1 VISPW
6 VKKGITNSHYWTVI
20 NMVRSI
26 EQILGLPAMNQNDA
40 AAEPMSELFTNK
52 PDFAPYSF
60 EQNQIPL
67 DTLNGQ
73 PDSNTASLAS
83 TDKVT
88 KQTEELS
95 RQWTEWSN
103 KNKKLFTG
111 KNASPDE
118 VNANMLNH
126 SVWYAT
132 KGFDKPY
139 PGDKK
144 AHTPAEVEK
153 QPESS
158 APSPADND

>member
-1 VISPW
+1 
-6 VKKGITNSHYWTVI
+6 
-20 NMVRSI
+20 MVRSI

-40 AAEPMSELFTNK
+40 AAEPMSEIFTNE
-52 PDFAPYSF
+52 PDFTPYNF
-60 EQNQIPL
+60 VPNQIPL

-73 PDSNTASLAS
+73 PNSNTAALAN
-83 TDKVT
+83 TAQVT
-88 KQTEELS
+88 PQAQELS
-95 RQWTEWSN
+95 KQWTEWSN
-103 KNKKLFTG
+103 KNKDKLTG
-111 KNASPDE
+111 KHASPDD

-139 PGDKK
+139 PGEKK
-144 AHTPAEVEK
+144 VHTPDEVAK